1 MSEPSAGAVMRSLV
15 WPVYAP
21 TLAQAIGMAA
31 TMPVIPLIALALG
44 FSVPGAAALAMI
56 TGVVGVLGPIPLGT
70 VMTVVGER
78 RAMIA
83 TGAAVTLT
91 QIGALLLVEHARA
104 AGVTPWHQVGFV
116 VALVVSSL
124 SHEVWIIGRQAY
136 LGMAL
141 PPELRARG
149 MSTFGGMMRIG
160 LVIGPLL
167 GAGIIAVGHEGWVI
181 GVDAAAMALATILVA
196 VTMLPGDQT
205 HRRPTVRQ
213 ASGRLPVAPS
223 PHAPDRT
230 AGIIMV
236 LAGLATV
243 PLTMSRI
250 CRPLILP
257 LLGALLGLRGDEI
270 SLVFAVAA
278 VVEIA
283 MFVPAGTLM
292 DRYGRTA
299 VLVPCLVFSGAGYL
313 LLAGLT
319 ATLTD
324 ASRTAAFWA
333 LVAAASLVAFGNGF
347 GAGIVMT
354 LGIDL
359 SPEEHRTRHLARWNT
374 INGTGRLL
382 APGLVAVV
390 TLAWP
395 ITMAGA
401 VVGALCWAGAAWAWR
416 LIPQVTP
423 GPSAG
428 PSRRSR
434 RPAAG

>member
-1 MSEPSAGAVMRSLV
+1 M
-15 WPVYAP
+15 
-21 TLAQAIGMAA
+21 
-31 TMPVIPLIALALG
+31 
-44 FSVPGAAALAMI
+44 
-56 TGVVGVLGPIPLGT
+56 
-70 VMTVVGER
+70 
-78 RAMIA
+78 
-83 TGAAVTLT
+83 
-91 QIGALLLVEHARA
+91 
-104 AGVTPWHQVGFV
+104 
-116 VALVVSSL
+116 
-124 SHEVWIIGRQAY
+124 
-136 LGMAL
+136 
-141 PPELRARG
+141 
-149 MSTFGGMMRIG
+149 
-160 LVIGPLL
+160 
-167 GAGIIAVGHEGWVI
+167 
-181 GVDAAAMALATILVA
+181 
-196 VTMLPGDQT
+196 
-205 HRRPTVRQ
+205 
-213 ASGRLPVAPS
+213 
-223 PHAPDRT
+223 
-230 AGIIMV
+230 
-236 LAGLATV
+236 
-243 PLTMSRI
+243 
-250 CRPLILP
+250 
-257 LLGALLGLRGDEI
+257 
-270 SLVFAVAA
+270 FAVAA

-319 ATLTD
+319 ATLAD

-374 INGTGRLL
+374 INGAGRLL

-428 PSRRSR
+428 STPRSA